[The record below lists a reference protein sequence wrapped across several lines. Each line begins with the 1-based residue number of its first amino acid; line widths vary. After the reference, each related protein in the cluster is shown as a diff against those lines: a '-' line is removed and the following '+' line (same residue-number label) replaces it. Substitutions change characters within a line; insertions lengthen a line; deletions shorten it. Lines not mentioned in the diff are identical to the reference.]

1 MASSSYHNCY
11 KQSTTLWRS
20 DAVPSTIASLHVA
33 DESNLSMW
41 FDRSLPLET
50 LQRQTTVTRRLMSR
64 RHLRPDRDQDTEVA
78 WSVGAATIS
87 THTTAN
93 ERTLLRR
100 SEGVFDG
107 GNSRPGKGDEAVDS
121 VASPSCRRRPRRS
134 ATSELSEGDPR
145 RLNSLRLRQS
155 FIKLPKYQIRLSTTY
170 IQLSSSSTSRK
181 FLMLICCF
189 KVGMCMRLI
198 VLFLYLTCE
207 QICFKIC
214 RVTLCYHMTF

>member
-1 MASSSYHNCY
+1 M
-11 KQSTTLWRS
+11 
-20 DAVPSTIASLHVA
+20 
-33 DESNLSMW
+33 
-41 FDRSLPLET
+41 
-50 LQRQTTVTRRLMSR
+50 
-64 RHLRPDRDQDTEVA
+64 
-78 WSVGAATIS
+78 
-87 THTTAN
+87 TAN

-100 SEGVFDG
+100 SGRFRRQSVTAAAGQRRLGVQ
-107 GNSRPGKGDEAVDS
+107 RR
-121 VASPSCRRRPRRS
+121 SCRRRPRRS

-155 FIKLPKYQIRLSTTY
+155 FIKLPKYQIRLSTTH

-207 QICFKIC
+207 QICFKLC
-214 RVTLCYHMTF
+214 RVTLRYHMTFLAYRYRLLYLKIQI